1 MDRSVSGF
9 HLPAWDYINYYILKA
24 YENPFQEVCNALI
37 PSLCLFACDNDG
49 ETPVTT
55 LKLDPAECTINWNF
69 SCLKGAKLAS
79 TWDNNVNGYTE
90 TQTVKACIMN
100 IGQTGPAEC
109 MTEWYN
115 GDCIARPILAF

>member
-1 MDRSVSGF
+1 MKTLFRKSAMLLF
-9 HLPAWDYINYYILKA
+9 HRYVYLPAK
-24 YENPFQEVCNALI
+24 
-37 PSLCLFACDNDG
+37 
-49 ETPVTT
+49 TPVTT
-55 LKLDPAECTINWNF
+55 VKLDPAECTIKNWNF

-79 TWDNNVNGYTE
+79 TWYNNVNGYTE

-100 IGQTGPAEC
+100 IGHTGPAEC